1 MNNNTR
7 RLAVAAM
14 GFASMLGFLVGCS
27 KSEHSVEWYVEH
39 KAEREAKLKWCNDD
53 MSRATDVDCLNASKA
68 KERAMLQGPS
78 AAESF
83 KFNPAAVPQ
92 GDGSAS
98 SAASTPAPTPA
109 PAKSQKS
116 AADSFKFDPSKVPQ
130 GGK

>member
-1 MNNNTR
+1 MNKTR
-7 RLAVAAM
+7 RTSIAAL
-14 GFASMLGFLVGCS
+14 GFASMLAILAGCS
-27 KSEHSVEWYVEH
+27 KSEHSVEWYMEH
-39 KAEREAKLKWCNDD
+39 KAEREEKVKWCNDD

-78 AAESF
+78 AADSF

-92 GDGSAS
+92 GNGAGSSPAS
-98 SAASTPAPTPA
+98 APAPAA

-116 AADSFKFDPSKVPQ
+116 AADSFHFDPNKVPK